1 MISGYVY
8 AAWWWSS
15 ATGIFLQ
22 TSQECPIILLSYT
35 THAKVS
41 LFSLSLYTHSSP
53 VLKIDFCLIS
63 FVWLLCVSCVCPH
76 TWRRKR
82 DHRSS
87 SCVCVCCACVCMY
100 ICTYSIYKPPTKKKK
115 HQKTVYG
122 SVKALGR
129 SADVAAYL
137 MAPNCLCIDP
147 AATAASRSTSPIQTE
162 SHVSSGHQQ
171 RTSEGCYYGLRVWLE
186 KHQQQHLTYLSMSW
200 EGMRDVLCLLR
211 PRHSWPLPCLYISTA
226 IAGIVL

>member
-1 MISGYVY
+1 MFMLLDDDPLRREFSNKHHKNAPSFYY
-8 AAWWWSS
+8 H
-15 ATGIFLQ
+15 
-22 TSQECPIILLSYT
+22 ILHT
-35 THAKVS
+35 PK
-41 LFSLSLYTHSSP
+41 SLSLYLYTRSSP

-87 SCVCVCCACVCMY
+87 SCLCVCAVCVCVY
-100 ICTYSIYKPPTKKKK
+100 ICTYSIYKPPTKK

-171 RTSEGCYYGLRVWLE
+171 RTSERAAPATMALE
-186 KHQQQHLTYLSMSW
+186 SGWRIAPQQQHLTYLSMS
-200 EGMRDVLCLLR
+200 
-211 PRHSWPLPCLYISTA
+211 
-226 IAGIVL
+226 